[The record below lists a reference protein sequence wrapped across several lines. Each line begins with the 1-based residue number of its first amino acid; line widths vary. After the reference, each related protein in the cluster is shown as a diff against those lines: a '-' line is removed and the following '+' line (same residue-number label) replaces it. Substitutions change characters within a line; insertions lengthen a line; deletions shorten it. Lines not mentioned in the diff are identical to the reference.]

1 MNRRGAEHERCGCEI
16 CSDEERIR
24 CIGGRRQLR
33 DLRKYLVL
41 NSQWT
46 VAMGA
51 DKDFEVSFEVEQSGN
66 LFRFLSGNMRLVVVM
81 TLGF

>member
-1 MNRRGAEHERCGCEI
+1 
-16 CSDEERIR
+16 
-24 CIGGRRQLR
+24 
-33 DLRKYLVL
+33 
-41 NSQWT
+41 
-46 VAMGA
+46 MGA